1 MKILSK
7 IKIGGHLFDVEYQSE
22 DEVGYE
28 HSGSKFGWRNKIR
41 LQKDMAQSKRE
52 SVLFHEILEE
62 LNYQHEYK
70 LDHQVLSSIAEGFYQ
85 VLKDNGW
92 LK

>member
-1 MKILSK
+1 MKIPPK

-22 DEVGYE
+22 EETGYE
-28 HSGSKFGWRNKIR
+28 HSGSKLGWKNKIW
-41 LQKDMAQSKRE
+41 LQKDMVQSKKE

-62 LNYQHEYK
+62 LNYQHEFK

-85 VLKDNGW
+85 VLVDNNW